1 MPISKGVA
9 HLGTGN
15 GYTEPQEE
23 LGHFRAKLT
32 VSITLI
38 IRSSSVH
45 PGMEKWVAKPTK
57 CS

>member
-1 MPISKGVA
+1 M
-9 HLGTGN
+9 GTGN